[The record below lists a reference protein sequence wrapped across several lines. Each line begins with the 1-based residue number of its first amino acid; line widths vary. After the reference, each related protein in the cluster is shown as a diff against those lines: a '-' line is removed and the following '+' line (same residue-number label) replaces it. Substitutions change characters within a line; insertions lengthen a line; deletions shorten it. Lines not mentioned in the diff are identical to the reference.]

1 MMAKIVKGKAFKGVV
16 NYILDKQ
23 KDTQLI
29 GADGLRLKSKESII
43 RSFVTQASMNSR
55 VSKPVCHISLDFSA
69 QDKDKLSNQ
78 AMVQIARDYMKQMG
92 IVNTQYIIGRH
103 FDKEHPHI
111 HLVYNRVDN
120 NGKTITD
127 SNDRFRSEKI
137 CKELTEKYGLYFA
150 TGKENVKE
158 HRLKKPDK
166 TKYEIYNALKALVP
180 ICRDWKQLTTE
191 LQKVGVNTEFKT
203 KGNSDEIQGVRFEK
217 NGYLF
222 NGSKVDKMFSYSKID
237 YELKQDSRSQS
248 QNHHIATQ
256 PQSNTAP
263 NPIVSTIETAGS
275 VLGGLLDIQPG
286 SGYNEDEIEFQH
298 QLRKK
303 KKPKRKF
310 GRQM

>member
-23 KDTQLI
+23 KDTQI
-29 GADGLRLKSKESII
+29 VDFDGLRIKSKASII
-43 RSFVTQASMNSR
+43 QSFVTQASLNSR

-69 QDKDKLSNQ
+69 QDKDELSNQ
-78 AMVQIARDYMKQMG
+78 MMRQIARDYMKQMG
-92 IVNTQYIIGRH
+92 IVNTQYIIARH

-158 HRLKKPDK
+158 HRLKEPDK
-166 TKYEIYNALKALVP
+166 TKYELYNSLKEVVP
-180 ICRDWKQLTTE
+180 KCKSWKQLTTE
-191 LQKVGVNTEFKT
+191 LQKAGIKTEFKA
-203 KGNSDEIQGVRFEK
+203 KGNSDEVQGVRFEK

-237 YELKQDSRSQS
+237 YQLEQNARSQS
-248 QNHHIATQ
+248 VSQVHSQSQ
-256 PQSNTAP
+256 PTSNT
-263 NPIVSTIETAGS
+263 IGSTIESVGS
-275 VLGGLLDIQPG
+275 ALGGLLDIQPG
-286 SGYNEDEIEFQH
+286 SGYDEDQAEY
-298 QLRKK
+298 LRLQRLK
-303 KKPKRKF
+303 KKPKRRF
-310 GRQM
+310 GRQI

>member
-23 KDTQLI
+23 KNTEIVDF
-29 GADGLRLKSKESII
+29 DGLRVKSKASITQ
-43 RSFVTQASMNSR
+43 SFITQASLNNR

-69 QDKDKLSNQ
+69 QDKGKLSNQ
-78 AMVQIARDYMKQMG
+78 LMGEIARDYMRQMG
-92 IVNTQYIIGRH
+92 IVNTQYIIARH

-120 NGKTITD
+120 SGKTITD

-158 HRLKKPDK
+158 HRLKEPDK
-166 TKYEIYNALKALVP
+166 SKYEIYNSLKGLVP
-180 ICRDWKQLTTE
+180 KCKNWQQLTSE
-191 LQKVGVNTEFKT
+191 LQKAGIKAEFKT
-203 KGNSDEIQGVRFEK
+203 KGNSDEVQGVRFEK

-237 YELKQDSRSQS
+237 FQLNQNARSQS
-248 QNHHIATQ
+248 VG
-256 PQSNTAP
+256 QSQAESHSMG
-263 NPIVSTIETAGS
+263 NPVASTIGS
-275 VLGGLLDIQPG
+275 VGSALGGLFDIQPG
-286 SGYNEDEIEFQH
+286 NGYDENQAEY
-298 QLRKK
+298 LRQQRLK

>member
-1 MMAKIVKGKAFKGVV
+1 
-16 NYILDKQ
+16 
-23 KDTQLI
+23 
-29 GADGLRLKSKESII
+29 
-43 RSFVTQASMNSR
+43 MNSR

-78 AMVQIARDYMKQMG
+78 LMGQIAHDYMKQMG
-92 IVNTQYIIGRH
+92 IVNTQYIIARH

-158 HRLKKPDK
+158 HRLKEPDK
-166 TKYEIYNALKALVP
+166 TKYEIYYSLKTLVP
-180 ICRDWKQLTTE
+180 KCKNWQQLTNE
-191 LQKVGVNTEFKT
+191 LQKAGIKTEFKA
-203 KGNSDEIQGVRFEK
+203 KGNSDEVQGVRFEK

-237 YELKQDSRSQS
+237 YQLEQNARSQS
-248 QNHHIATQ
+248 AS
-256 PQSNTAP
+256 QSQGQSHSTSNAV
-263 NPIVSTIETAGS
+263 VSTIGS
-275 VLGGLLDIQPG
+275 VGSALGGLFDIQPG
-286 SGYNEDEIEFQH
+286 SGYAENEAEY
-298 QLRKK
+298 LRQQRLK
-303 KKPKRKF
+303 KKPKRKS

>member
-1 MMAKIVKGKAFKGVV
+1 
-16 NYILDKQ
+16 
-23 KDTQLI
+23 
-29 GADGLRLKSKESII
+29 
-43 RSFVTQASMNSR
+43 
-55 VSKPVCHISLDFSA
+55 LDFST

-78 AMVQIARDYMKQMG
+78 LMVRIAHDYMKQMG
-92 IVNTQYIIGRH
+92 IVNTQYIIARH

-120 NGKTITD
+120 SGKTITD

-158 HRLKKPDK
+158 HRLKEPDK
-166 TKYEIYNALKALVP
+166 TKYEIYNSLKVLVP
-180 ICRDWKQLTTE
+180 KCKNWQQLITE
-191 LQKVGVNTEFKT
+191 LQKARIKAEFKT
-203 KGNSDEIQGVRFEK
+203 KGNSDEVQGVRFEK

-237 YELKQDSRSQS
+237 YQLEQNARSQS
-248 QNHHIATQ
+248 VN
-256 PQSNTAP
+256 QSQTESLSKGNSVA
-263 NPIVSTIETAGS
+263 STIGS
-275 VLGGLLDIQPG
+275 VGSALGGLFDIQTG
-286 SGYNEDEIEFQH
+286 SGFDENEAEY
-298 QLRKK
+298 LRQQRLK

>member
-23 KDTQLI
+23 KNTEIVDF
-29 GADGLRLKSKESII
+29 DGLPVKSKASIVQ
-43 RSFVTQASMNSR
+43 SFITQASLNSC

-78 AMVQIARDYMKQMG
+78 LMGQIAHDYMKQMG
-92 IVNTQYIIGRH
+92 IVNTQYIIARH
-103 FDKEHPHI
+103 FDKEHSHI

-120 NGKTITD
+120 SGKTITD

-158 HRLKKPDK
+158 HRLKEPDK
-166 TKYEIYNALKALVP
+166 TKYEIYNSLKVLVP
-180 ICRDWKQLTTE
+180 KCKNWEQLTSK
-191 LQKVGVNTEFKT
+191 LQKAGIKAEFKT
-203 KGNSDEIQGVRFEK
+203 KGNTDEVQGVRFEK

-222 NGSKVDKMFSYSKID
+222 NGSKVDKTFSYSKID
-237 YELKQDSRSQS
+237 YQLEQNARSQS
-248 QNHHIATQ
+248 VG
-256 PQSNTAP
+256 QSQTEFHLTGNSVT
-263 NPIVSTIETAGS
+263 STIGS
-275 VLGGLLDIQPG
+275 VGSALGGFFGIQPG
-286 SGYNEDEIEFQH
+286 SSFDENEAEY
-298 QLRKK
+298 LRQQRLK

-310 GRQM
+310 GRQT

>member
-1 MMAKIVKGKAFKGVV
+1 MAKIVKGKAFKGVV

-23 KDTQLI
+23 KDTQI
-29 GADGLRLKSKESII
+29 VDFDGLRMKSKTSIVQ
-43 RSFVTQASMNSR
+43 SFVTQASLNSR

-69 QDKDKLSNQ
+69 QDKGKLSNQ
-78 AMVQIARDYMKQMG
+78 LMGQIAREYMKQMG
-92 IVNTQYIIGRH
+92 IVNTQYIIARH

-111 HLVYNRVDN
+111 HLIYNRVDN

-137 CKELTEKYGLYFA
+137 CKELTERYGLYFA

-158 HRLKKPDK
+158 HRLKEPDK
-166 TKYEIYNALKALVP
+166 TKYEIYNSLKALVP
-180 ICRDWKQLTTE
+180 KCSNWEQLTAE
-191 LQKVGVNTEFKT
+191 LQKEGIKTEFKT

-222 NGSKVDKMFSYSKID
+222 NGSKVDKMFSHSKINYQLD
-237 YELKQDSRSQS
+237 QNARSHSVS
-248 QNHHIATQ
+248 QNQ
-256 PQSNTAP
+256 VQSH
-263 NPIVSTIETAGS
+263 STNNSVGSAIETTGFI
-275 VLGGLLDIQPG
+275 LGGLLDVHPG
-286 SGYNEDEIEFQH
+286 NGYNEEEAEFQR

>member
-23 KDTQLI
+23 KDTQI
-29 GADGLRLKSKESII
+29 VDFEGLRMKSKASITQ
-43 RSFVTQASMNSR
+43 SFITQASLNSR

-78 AMVQIARDYMKQMG
+78 LMGQIARDYMKQMG
-92 IVNTQYIIGRH
+92 IVNTQYIIARH

-127 SNDRFRSEKI
+127 SNDRFRSEKN

-158 HRLKKPDK
+158 QRLKEPDK
-166 TKYEIYNALKALVP
+166 TKYEIYNSLKVLVP
-180 ICRDWKQLTTE
+180 KCKNWQQLTTE
-191 LQKVGVNTEFKT
+191 LQKEGIKTEFKT
-203 KGNSDEIQGVRFEK
+203 KGNSDEVQGVRFEK

-237 YELKQDSRSQS
+237 YQLEQNIRAQSTSHSQAQSQS
-248 QNHHIATQ
+248 T
-256 PQSNTAP
+256 SNSIGSA
-263 NPIVSTIETAGS
+263 IESVGS
-275 VLGGLLDIQPG
+275 ALGGLLDIQPG
-286 SGYNEDEIEFQH
+286 SGYDENQAAY
-298 QLRKK
+298 LRQQRLK
-303 KKPKRKF
+303 KKPKRKY

>member
-23 KDTQLI
+23 KNTEIVDF
-29 GADGLRLKSKESII
+29 DGLRVKSKASIVQ
-43 RSFVTQASMNSR
+43 SFVTQASLNSR

-69 QDKDKLSNQ
+69 QDKDNLSNQ
-78 AMVQIARDYMKQMG
+78 LMGRIAYDYMKQMG
-92 IVNTQYIIGRH
+92 IVNTQYIIARH

-158 HRLKKPDK
+158 HRLKEPDK
-166 TKYEIYNALKALVP
+166 TKYEIYNSLKTLVP
-180 ICRDWKQLTTE
+180 KCKNWQQLTNE
-191 LQKVGVNTEFKT
+191 LQKEGVKTEFKT
-203 KGNSDEIQGVRFEK
+203 KGNSDEVQGVRFEK

-237 YELKQDSRSQS
+237 YQLGQNARSQS
-248 QNHHIATQ
+248 VS
-256 PQSNTAP
+256 QSQEQSHSTSNAV
-263 NPIVSTIETAGS
+263 ISTIGS
-275 VLGGLLDIQPG
+275 VGSALGGLFDIQPG
-286 SGYNEDEIEFQH
+286 SGFDENEAEY
-298 QLRKK
+298 LRQQRLK
-303 KKPKRKF
+303 KKPRRKF

>member
-1 MMAKIVKGKAFKGVV
+1 MMAKIVKGKAFKGVI

-23 KDTQLI
+23 KDTQLLD
-29 GADGLRLKSKESII
+29 ADGLRLKNKASII
-43 RSFVTQASMNSR
+43 QSFITQASMNSQ

-78 AMVQIARDYMKQMG
+78 LMVQIARDYMKQMG
-92 IVNTQYIIGRH
+92 IVNTQYVIGRH

-137 CKELTEKYGLYFA
+137 CKELTERHKLYFA

-158 HRLKKPDK
+158 HRLKEPDK
-166 TKYEIYNALKALVP
+166 TKYEIYNSLKTLVP
-180 ICRDWKQLTTE
+180 KCKNWKQLQLE
-191 LQKVGVNTEFKT
+191 LKKNGINTEFKT
-203 KGNSDEIQGVRFEK
+203 KGNSDEVQGVRFEK

-237 YELKQDSRSQS
+237 YQLNQNIEQIEPHVS
-248 QNHHIATQ
+248 QN
-256 PQSNTAP
+256 S
-263 NPIVSTIETAGS
+263 VSSTIES
-275 VLGGLLDIQPG
+275 VGAALGGLLDIQPG
-286 SGYNEDEIEFQH
+286 NGYDENEAEFQR
-298 QLRKK
+298 LIRKK

>member
-23 KDTQLI
+23 KNTQI
-29 GADGLRLKSKESII
+29 VDFDGLRVKSKASIVQ
-43 RSFVTQASMNSR
+43 SFVTQASLNSR

-78 AMVQIARDYMKQMG
+78 LMGKIAHDYMKQMG
-92 IVNTQYIIGRH
+92 IVNTQYIIARH

-120 NGKTITD
+120 DGKTITD

-137 CKELTEKYGLYFA
+137 CKDLTEKYELYFA

-158 HRLKKPDK
+158 HRLKEPDK
-166 TKYEIYNALKALVP
+166 TRYEIYNSLKALVP
-180 ICRDWKQLTTE
+180 KCKNWKQLTTE
-191 LQKVGVNTEFKT
+191 LQKAGIKTEFKT
-203 KGNSDEIQGVRFEK
+203 KGSSDEVQGIRFEK

-237 YELKQDSRSQS
+237 YRLKQNTRTLSTS
-248 QNHHIATQ
+248 QNQEQFHSSGNAV
-256 PQSNTAP
+256 A
-263 NPIVSTIETAGS
+263 STIGS
-275 VLGGLLDIQPG
+275 VSSALGGLLDVQPG
-286 SGYNEDEIEFQH
+286 SGYDENEAGY
-298 QLRKK
+298 LRQQRLK

-310 GRQM
+310 GRQI

>member
-1 MMAKIVKGKAFKGVV
+1 MMAKIVKGKAFKGVI

-23 KDTQLI
+23 KNTEIVDF
-29 GADGLRLKSKESII
+29 DGLRVKSKASIVQ
-43 RSFVTQASMNSR
+43 SFVTQASLNSR

-69 QDKDKLSNQ
+69 QDKGKLSNQ
-78 AMVQIARDYMKQMG
+78 LMGQIARDYMKQMG
-92 IVNTQYIIGRH
+92 IVNTQYIIARH

-150 TGKENVKE
+150 IGKENVKE
-158 HRLKKPDK
+158 HRLKEPDK
-166 TKYEIYNALKALVP
+166 TKYEIYNTLKVLVP
-180 ICRDWKQLTTE
+180 KCKSWQQLTNE
-191 LQKVGVNTEFKT
+191 LRKAGIKTEFKT
-203 KGNSDEIQGVRFEK
+203 KGNSDEVQGVRFEK

-237 YELKQDSRSQS
+237 YQLEQNARSQS
-248 QNHHIATQ
+248 AS
-256 PQSNTAP
+256 QSREQSHSTSNAV
-263 NPIVSTIETAGS
+263 ISTIGS
-275 VLGGLLDIQPG
+275 VGSALGGLFDIQPG
-286 SGYNEDEIEFQH
+286 SGYDENEAEY
-298 QLRKK
+298 LRLQRLK

-310 GRQM
+310 GRQI

>member
-1 MMAKIVKGKAFKGVV
+1 MMAKIVKGKAFKGVI

-23 KDTQLI
+23 KDTQLLD
-29 GADGLRLKSKESII
+29 ADGLRLKSKASII
-43 RSFVTQASMNSR
+43 QSFITQASMNSR

-78 AMVQIARDYMKQMG
+78 LMVQIARDYMKQMG
-92 IVNTQYIIGRH
+92 IVNTQYVIGRH

-120 NGKTITD
+120 NGKTIAD

-137 CKELTEKYGLYFA
+137 CKELTKRYGLYFA

-158 HRLKKPDK
+158 HRLKEPDK
-166 TKYEIYNALKALVP
+166 TKYEIYNSLKTLVP
-180 ICRDWKQLTTE
+180 KCENWKQLQSE
-191 LQKVGVNTEFKT
+191 LKKNGINTEFKT
-203 KGNSDEIQGVRFEK
+203 KGNSNEVQGVRFEK

-237 YELKQDSRSQS
+237 YQLN
-248 QNHHIATQ
+248 QNMKNQHIGQNQ
-256 PQSNTAP
+256 PHVNQNS
-263 NPIVSTIETAGS
+263 VSSTIES
-275 VLGGLLDIQPG
+275 VGAALGGLLDIQLG
-286 SGYNEDEIEFQH
+286 NGYDENEAEFQR
-298 QLRKK
+298 LIRKK